1 MIRRLVVLA
10 LLVGGA
16 VLLEPLRA
24 PTEGVIAPRSLL
36 LFGILLL
43 TADTFGALAHDL
55 GFPRLVGYLVAGLAL
70 GPSATGIVPGTVLE
84 DLAMMKRLA
93 VGLIGLLAGAELRLA
108 DLRLRIRSILSILVC
123 QMVAVLLVLWAAA
136 LIGRSWIPF
145 LGGLEG
151 ALLLSVSLVFA
162 ATLTVNSPM
171 VTLALLTETKAEGPL
186 AKTTLGV
193 VLVADVVVILIFT
206 AAFSLAK
213 ANLGGEA
220 ASAGE
225 ILRHTLGEV
234 FGSILAG
241 ALIGAVLSLYL
252 RYVKRELV
260 VFAVV
265 LVFATAAAAQALGFE
280 LLLSLLVAGFFVE
293 NVAPVRAEP
302 LVRHPPSHGGPG
314 VRDLL
319 RDGGG
324 RAPRGDLR
332 RRVAAGTGGGAP
344 SGRRDLRRRHHRGA
358 AGPGGAGG
366 GPAWLDRPGLTGR
379 RRARARHHRGGGPA
393 GARHAD
399 AGADRGGHRVQ
410 RVGGAGRLSAGPRS
424 GRRDRDSLSGRGCG
438 WRGRLLVLRSLKVAI
453 GRRFRAFLKPWG
465 KGAGAERRRS
475 QLRDGVGEAWA
486 AKTEMISVRPSVDPR
501 TQVR

>member
-1 MIRRLVVLA
+1 VIRRLVVLA

-24 PTEGVIAPRSLL
+24 PTEGVIAPRSLF

-55 GFPRLVGYLVAGLAL
+55 GLPRLLGYLLAGLAL
-70 GPSATGIVPGTVLE
+70 GPSATGIVPGGVLD

-93 VGLIGLLAGAELRLA
+93 VGLIGLLAGAELRLT
-108 DLRLRIRSILSILVC
+108 DLRLRIRSILSILAC
-123 QMVAVLLVLWAAA
+123 QMGAVLLVLWVVA
-136 LIGRSWIPF
+136 LVGRSWIPF

-151 ALLLSVSLVFA
+151 GLLLSVSLVFA

-171 VTLALLTETKAEGPL
+171 VTLALLTETRAEGPL

-206 AAFSLAK
+206 VAFSLAK
-213 ANLGGEA
+213 ANLGGQADSA
-220 ASAGE
+220 AV
-225 ILRHTLGEV
+225 ILRHLLGEV
-234 FGSILAG
+234 FGSMLAG

-302 LVRHPPSHGGPG
+302 LVRTLHMMAVP
-314 VRDLL
+314 VF
-319 RDGGG
+319 
-324 RAPRGDLR
+324 
-332 RRVAAGTGGGAP
+332 VIFF
-344 SGRRDLRRRHHRGA
+344 
-358 AGPGGAGG
+358 
-366 GPAWLDRPGLTGR
+366 
-379 RRARARHHRGGGPA
+379 
-393 GARHAD
+393 
-399 AGADRGGHRVQ
+399 
-410 RVGGAGRLSAGPRS
+410 
-424 GRRDRDSLSGRGCG
+424 
-438 WRGRLLVLRSLKVAI
+438 AI
-453 GRRFRAFLKPWG
+453 
-465 KGAGAERRRS
+465 AGAELQLEAFAALWPLVLVVALLRAGAIYVGARTGARLGRADPIVVEYGWTGLVSQAGVALGLAAILAEGLPGLGLAMQGLIVGVIAFNESVGSILFRRGLDRA
-475 QLRDGVGEAWA
+475 GEIV
-486 AKTEMISVRPSVDPR
+486 TR
-501 TQVR
+501 